1 MPFEILFR
9 DDHLIAINK
18 PPRMHV
24 HRTRMSS
31 DRHVVLQTL
40 RDQIGQYV
48 YPAHRLD
55 RGTSGVLLLAL
66 DSDTCRGLMTEFEN
80 RRAEKHYLAV
90 VRGWTEE
97 AERIDRPV
105 SEYGR
110 RGERREAV
118 TDYRRL
124 ATVEV
129 PEPVSRYDTARY
141 SLVEA
146 RPLTGRHQ
154 QLRSHFRKIDHPIL
168 GDSTHGDRHHNRFF
182 RDRFGIRRLM
192 LHARRL
198 RIRHPVT
205 GEPLTL
211 TAPVDEHFIRVAE
224 AFGWTDRLGPEPPAG
239 N

>member
-1 MPFEILFR
+1 MSFQILFR
-9 DDHLIAINK
+9 DEYLVAINK
-18 PPRMHV
+18 PPGIHV

-40 RDQIGQYV
+40 RDQLGQYV

-80 RRAEKHYLAV
+80 RRADKHYLCV

-97 AERIDRPV
+97 SGRIDQPV
-105 SEYGR
+105 SEHGR

-168 GDSTHGDRHHNRFF
+168 GDSTHGDRHHNRYF

-198 RIRHPVT
+198 CISHPVT
-205 GEPLTL
+205 GAALTL
-211 TAPVDEHFIRVAE
+211 TAPVDEHFERVAQS
-224 AFGWTDRLGPEPPAG
+224 FGWVGQSAEEPAADT
-239 N
+239 